1 MPAAPQAV
9 EAESQAVRRGMW
21 GRLMDYRRDHPRG
34 WAFMAAALMGGL
46 SLVIGLGTTIYDG
59 ALNKS
64 TRPMLFFLAVGLGAF
79 YLPGLLMGYAAFCLR
94 RGRAV
99 PVLLG
104 SVAAAAQ
111 GVMAG
116 VVTPGQFY
124 FTSFELVPLVEGIA
138 VDGGGLLR
146 RLAAVAKF
154 AVGAGRRG
162 GAPRVRGGVGGGCGG
177 GGGLASCGKRYPC
190 DNPPMA

>member
-1 MPAAPQAV
+1 MPAAQQAV
-9 EAESQAVRRGMW
+9 EVEPQAVRRGMW

-124 FTSFELVPLVEGIA
+124 FTSFELVPLVEGILWTA
-138 VDGGGLLR
+138 ADFYVAWLLWR
-146 RLAAVAKF
+146 SLPWVRADAAAHHGF
-154 AVGAGRRG
+154 AVESAEVVE
-162 GAPRVRGGVGGGCGG
+162 ADT
-177 GGGLASCGKRYPC
+177 A
-190 DNPPMA
+190 